1 MNSLV
6 LVAALAGAGFTLT
19 YVLPATLRRRRRGR
33 RAPLDMR
40 RPGPHDRMR
49 ARLKANYPD
58 EARAMGREWAENVA
72 GDMGEH
78 AAVDY
83 LRRTLASADRPF
95 DDFDLGAQD
104 VLTSLEAHRAS
115 S

>member
-1 MNSLV
+1 MDSLT
-6 LVAALAGAGFTLT
+6 LALSLAAAGFTLT
-19 YVLPATLRRRRRGR
+19 YLVPTALRRRRRR
-33 RAPLDMR
+33 PPLDLT

-78 AAVDY
+78 AAIDY

-104 VLTSLEAHRAS
+104 VLTSLEVHRAS

>member
-1 MNSLV
+1 MDKVTAVLSL
-6 LVAALAGAGFTLT
+6 AAAGFTLT
-19 YVLPATLRRRRRGR
+19 YLFPTLIRKSRPRP
-33 RAPLDMR
+33 PLDLT

-49 ARLKANYPD
+49 SRLKANYPD

-78 AAVDY
+78 AAIDY
-83 LRRTLASADRPF
+83 LRRTLASADRPL

-104 VLTSLEAHRAS
+104 VLTSLEVHRAS